1 MSTREG
7 VSANP
12 GDGEPS
18 RARRRGAEG
27 VEANARLTGSTA
39 AALFVLLAAEG
50 ITILRVGPLLSW
62 HIFIGML
69 LVPPIALKIGTTS
82 YRFIRYYRGSP
93 AYRRKGPPPPF
104 LRLVGPFVVVL
115 TIVVLATGIALLL
128 VPPSQRRTMLF
139 LHKASFVLWFGA
151 MAIHV
156 VGHLLDTAKLAPR
169 DWIRRSR
176 RDVAGAGIRQWV
188 LVSSLG
194 AGVLLG
200 ILLVGQ
206 ASPWLASSSRYGGRA
221 VHGHNG
227 RSLHAASE
235 STPVVGGGAGHDQK
249 PVQPSAPPAEAPVLG
264 TPAGATGQA
273 ANAVPQARSSPA
285 HRTAAHRSKRR
296 QGSRSH
302 RSETA
307 TLPAMTG

>member
-1 MSTREG
+1 
-7 VSANP
+7 
-12 GDGEPS
+12 
-18 RARRRGAEG
+18 

-50 ITILRVGPLLSW
+50 ITILRVRPLLSW
-62 HIFIGML
+62 HVFIGML
-69 LVPPIALKIGTTS
+69 LVPPVALKIGTTS
-82 YRFIRYYRGSP
+82 YRFVRYYRGSP
-93 AYRRKGPPPPF
+93 AYRRKGPPPQL
-104 LRLVGPFVVVL
+104 LRLLGPFVVVL
-115 TIVVLATGIALLL
+115 TVVVLVSGIALLL
-128 VPPSQRRTMLF
+128 VPPSQRRTLLF

-200 ILLVGQ
+200 LLLVGQ
-206 ASPWLASSSRYGGRA
+206 ASTWLASSSRYQGRA
-221 VHGHNG
+221 VHGHHG
-227 RSLHAASE
+227 RSSHAAAG
-235 STPVVGGGAGHDQK
+235 STPVVGGNASHDPK
-249 PVQPSAPPAEAPVLG
+249 PGQRSAPSAVAPVLS

-273 ANAVPQARSSPA
+273 AKAVPPVRSSPT
-285 HRTAAHRSKRR
+285 HRTAARRGKRR
-296 QGSRSH
+296 SGSRPR
-302 RSETA
+302 RS
-307 TLPAMTG
+307 G